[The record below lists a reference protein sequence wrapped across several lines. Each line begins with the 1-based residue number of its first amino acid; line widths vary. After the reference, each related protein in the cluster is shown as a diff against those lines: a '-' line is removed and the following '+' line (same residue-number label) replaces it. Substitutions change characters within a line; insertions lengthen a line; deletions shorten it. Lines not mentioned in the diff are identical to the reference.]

1 MTIDASKIL
10 VFDADVLIH
19 FMQGEAFSDLRYI
32 YPNNKKVLLKSVYDE
47 LQIFRESSVM
57 LASAINTFK
66 FLSIAD
72 FPLHPEMMKEYA
84 HLISPLMDM
93 GKGESAC
100 LSYCKF
106 TKDAVV
112 SNNLKDVRIYCKTH
126 KIDYLTT
133 LDLVKWA
140 YDNRVWNPEK
150 CNEFIQIVI
159 QKGGRIPNVKIE
171 KYVTFER

>member
-1 MTIDASKIL
+1 MTIDESKIL

-19 FMQGEAFSDLRYI
+19 FIQGEAFSELRFI
-32 YPNNKKVLLKSVYDE
+32 YPKNKKVVLKHVYDE
-47 LQIFRESSVM
+47 LQISSESRVM
-57 LASAINTFK
+57 LDSAIETFK
-66 FLSIAD
+66 FLSITE
-72 FPLHPEMMKEYA
+72 FPLSTEMMKEYA
-84 HLISPLMDM
+84 HLTSPLMDL

-112 SNNLKDVRIYCKTH
+112 SNNLKDVRNYCKTH

-140 YDNRVWNPEK
+140 FDNQVWNKNK
-150 CNEFIQIVI
+150 CDEFIQTVI
-159 QKGGRIPNVKIE
+159 KKGGKIPNVKIE
-171 KYVTFER
+171 DFVTVAR